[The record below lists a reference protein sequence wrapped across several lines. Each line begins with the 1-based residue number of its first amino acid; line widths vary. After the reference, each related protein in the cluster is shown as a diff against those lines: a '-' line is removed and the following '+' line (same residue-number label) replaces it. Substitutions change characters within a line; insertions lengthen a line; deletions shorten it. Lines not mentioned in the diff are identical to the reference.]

1 MPTKESHPEL
11 SVAGVDLVPHIKQ
24 IERFLRLLTWQMFFL
39 LVLLLYLVL
48 RPQPGRYQFT
58 IAGEDAGVFDTAYG
72 RAHLVKLQKQ
82 VLKPGETPQSA
93 APATG
98 TAPTTGENTETK

>member
-1 MPTKESHPEL
+1 MPAKEGRLEL
-11 SVAGVDLVPHIKQ
+11 PVSGVDLVPHIKT

-39 LVLLLYLVL
+39 LALLLYLVL

-82 VLKPGETPQSA
+82 VLKPGETPQSDT
-93 APATG
+93 PATG
-98 TAPTTGENTETK
+98 TAPPPSENTETK

>member
-1 MPTKESHPEL
+1 MPTKESRPEL
-11 SVAGVDLVPHIKQ
+11 PVTGVDLVPHVKQ
-24 IERFLRLLTWQMFFL
+24 VERFLRLLTWQMFFL
-39 LVLLLYLVL
+39 LALLLYLAL

-82 VLKPGETPQSA
+82 VLKPGETPQST

-98 TAPTTGENTETK
+98 TAPATSEDTETK